1 MGNEVVR
8 PLRTEIPPEH
18 CASSDARLS
27 WLWNQRL
34 ATVQSIYVRTRDV
47 QSKMA
52 AGLILTSTMLGDLGA
67 IELLL
72 QRLEGSAV
80 TDEEVLEEGSMPL

>member
-1 MGNEVVR
+1 MEREVVR
-8 PLRTEIPPEH
+8 ALRSEIPREH
-18 CASSDARLS
+18 CSSNDTRLV

-34 ATVQSIYVRTRDV
+34 ATVQSIYARSRDL

-52 AGLILTSTMLGDLGA
+52 ASLVLTAAMTRDLGA

-80 TDEEVLEEGSMPL
+80 TDEEVLEASSLPL